1 MGYRECKLN
10 DEVRI
15 IIAGSRNFCD
25 YNLLATSVKEYLDTL
40 DNSNIV
46 IISGAARGADQ
57 LGEQFANEYRIQV
70 KRFPANWNLYGKSA
84 GPIRNR
90 QMAEY
95 AGEGRGIL
103 FAFWDGRSRG
113 TYSMIDLAKKL
124 GLEIHIINF

>member
-1 MGYRECKLN
+1 MN

-46 IISGAARGADQ
+46 IISGTARGADQ
-57 LGEQFANEYRIQV
+57 LGERFANEYGIQT
-70 KRFPANWNLYGKSA
+70 KRFPANWNEYGKSA

-95 AGEGRGIL
+95 AAEGHGVL
-103 FAFWDGRSRG
+103 FAFWDGKSRG
-113 TYSMIDLAKKL
+113 TKNMIDLAKRYKL
-124 GLEIHIINF
+124 ELHVIRGL

>member
-1 MGYRECKLN
+1 MN

-25 YNLLATSVKEYLDTL
+25 YNLLATSVKEYLDAL

-46 IISGAARGADQ
+46 IISGTARGADQ
-57 LGEQFANEYRIQV
+57 LGERFANEYGIQT
-70 KRFPANWNLYGKSA
+70 KRFPANWNEYGKSA

-95 AGEGRGIL
+95 AAEGRGIL
-103 FAFWDGRSRG
+103 FAFWDGCSRG